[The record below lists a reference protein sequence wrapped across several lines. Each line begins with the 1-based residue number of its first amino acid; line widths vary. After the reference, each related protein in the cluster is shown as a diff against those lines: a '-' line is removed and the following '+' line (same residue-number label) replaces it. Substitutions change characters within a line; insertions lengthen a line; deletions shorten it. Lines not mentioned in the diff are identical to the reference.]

1 MTKQL
6 NAILYHNIYSPPSR
20 MAYLVAKNIDVDLTI
35 RDLDIYSGEQNK
47 PEFLRI
53 NPMHQVPVLVH
64 EDFVV
69 TEGRAIMIYL
79 ATVADS
85 SLYTTSDLR
94 KKTLIESRMF
104 FDATNASLAVKNF
117 VVSVKMQHVMI
128 NTKKYLF
135 FFSFLY

>member
-135 FFSFLY
+135 F